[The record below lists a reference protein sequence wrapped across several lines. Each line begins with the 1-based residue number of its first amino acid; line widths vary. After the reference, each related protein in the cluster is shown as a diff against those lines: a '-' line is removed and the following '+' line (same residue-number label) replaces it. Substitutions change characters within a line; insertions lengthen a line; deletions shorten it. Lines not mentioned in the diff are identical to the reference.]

1 MQHRQELLIWKW
13 CAAVIAV
20 AIVLLLSTTS
30 IGSLQE
36 DNSELPDGSL
46 IVEPMEYVK
55 KPKRI
60 QQISILGER
69 NSGTTWIY
77 E

>member
-1 MQHRQELLIWKW
+1 MKHRQELLIWKW

-30 IGSLQE
+30 TGSLQE
-36 DNSELPDGSL
+36 DNSEPSDGSL

-55 KPKRI
+55 KQKSI

>member
-1 MQHRQELLIWKW
+1 MKHRQELLIWKW
-13 CAAVIAV
+13 CAAVIVA
-20 AIVLLLSTTS
+20 AIVLLLCTTRT
-30 IGSLQE
+30 GSLQV
-36 DNSELPDGSL
+36 DNLEPSNGSL

-55 KPKRI
+55 KPKSI